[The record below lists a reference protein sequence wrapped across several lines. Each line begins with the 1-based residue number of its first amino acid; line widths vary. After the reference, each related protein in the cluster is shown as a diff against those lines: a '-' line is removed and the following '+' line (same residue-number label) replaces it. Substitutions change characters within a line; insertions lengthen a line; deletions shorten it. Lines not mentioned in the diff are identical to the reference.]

1 MVNPTGT
8 QLIKYWAALQ
18 AVVCLIRS
26 LPSSANRLA
35 CAECSVSYKSDN
47 YDTFIEPSRTNRRDP
62 RPQRDIE
69 FDTAE
74 RDI

>member
-1 MVNPTGT
+1 MIQPAGT

-35 CAECSVSYKSDN
+35 CADMSVPCPTCVIN
-47 YDTFIEPSRTNRRDP
+47 TF
-62 RPQRDIE
+62 RDI
-69 FDTAE
+69 
-74 RDI
+74 I